1 MEIRGKRK
9 FHGVS
14 YDWSKLVWSF
24 GYKIFI
30 ECHFV
35 QIFLL
40 GSRDW
45 LPHLLW
51 PQQQNVPLRGKALMK
66 GDVGKIK
73 KINMRCWGT
82 QIPVKGGSHYH
93 SWAWRNKRMK
103 QWVLLEPRAL
113 KEWVPAG
120 RSQCSGITTWAETPQ
135 QNESEEKYS
144 DFSFFLPVPCRYFPL
159 ANYKQKPS
167 DKEPKWVM
175 SGGGV
180 EQRE

>member
-40 GSRDW
+40 GPRDW

-66 GDVGKIK
+66 GDEGKVK

-82 QIPVKGGSHYH
+82 QTLAKGGSRYL

-103 QWVLLEPRAL
+103 QWVPLEPRAL
-113 KEWVPAG
+113 GEWVPAG
-120 RSQCSGITTWAETPQ
+120 RSQCSGMQLPPELRLQ
-135 QNESEEKYS
+135 SRRVKKYS
-144 DFSFFLPVPCRYFPL
+144 GFSFFLPVSCRYFPL
-159 ANYKQKPS
+159 AKYKQKPS
-167 DKEPKWVM
+167 VKKPKWVM
-175 SGGGV
+175 SLRV
-180 EQRE
+180 R

>member
-1 MEIRGKRK
+1 MNKVSYGNKRQRK
-9 FHGVS
+9 FHRVS

-40 GSRDW
+40 GLRDW

-66 GDVGKIK
+66 GDVGWVK
-73 KINMRCWGT
+73 KINMKCWGT
-82 QIPVKGGSHYH
+82 QIPVKGGSHDH

-113 KEWVPAG
+113 EECLLAGVSVQGCSYHQSWDPKAEWEWRKE
-120 RSQCSGITTWAETPQ
+120 
-135 QNESEEKYS
+135 
-144 DFSFFLPVPCRYFPL
+144 FSFFLPVSCRQFFH
-159 ANYKQKPS
+159 
-167 DKEPKWVM
+167 WVTINKSHLTKSL
-175 SGGGV
+175 SG
-180 EQRE
+180 

>member
-40 GSRDW
+40 GPSG

-66 GDVGKIK
+66 DVGKVK
-73 KINMRCWGT
+73 KINMKCGGT

-93 SWAWRNKRMK
+93 SWA
-103 QWVLLEPRAL
+103 
-113 KEWVPAG
+113 
-120 RSQCSGITTWAETPQ
+120 
-135 QNESEEKYS
+135 
-144 DFSFFLPVPCRYFPL
+144 
-159 ANYKQKPS
+159 
-167 DKEPKWVM
+167 
-175 SGGGV
+175 
-180 EQRE
+180 

>member
-40 GSRDW
+40 GPRDW

-66 GDVGKIK
+66 GDVGWVK
-73 KINMRCWGT
+73 KINMKCWGT

-93 SWAWRNKRMK
+93 SWAWRNKTEDETMSTIGA
-103 QWVLLEPRAL
+103 QSPRG
-113 KEWVPAG
+113 VPAG
-120 RSQCSGITTWAETPQ
+120 RSQCSGMQLPPELRPQ
-135 QNESEEKYS
+135 SRMRVKKYS
-144 DFSFFLPVPCRYFPL
+144 DFSFFLPVSCRYFPL
-159 ANYKQKPS
+159 AKYKQKPS

-175 SGGGV
+175 SLGV
-180 EQRE
+180 G